1 MKHCSAVPRRH
12 DEALLFTV
20 METFLLDA
28 TSVGLVDA
36 LLHRRCGCLNLVGFV
51 DKSQA
56 MLLDVTYLGPGM
68 VARGPPVRIN
78 QDLPSKADF
87 SQRLMLT
94 KAGLATSSAAG
105 PKRG

>member
-78 QDLPSKADF
+78 QADF